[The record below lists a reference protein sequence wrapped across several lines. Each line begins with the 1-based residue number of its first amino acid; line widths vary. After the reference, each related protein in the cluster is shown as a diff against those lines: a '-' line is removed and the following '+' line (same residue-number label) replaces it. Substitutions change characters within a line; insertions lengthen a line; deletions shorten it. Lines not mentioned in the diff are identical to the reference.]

1 MTSSDAHQGRSAG
14 PRDERDAAL
23 RIIQQLRNADH
34 IAYLAGGCVRD
45 QMLGETPKDY
55 DVATSA
61 HPEHIEAIFKKTA
74 AVGASFG
81 VMLVRDFGPTIEVA
95 TFRSDGP
102 YSDAR
107 RPDHVE
113 FSTPQLDA
121 QRRDFTINA
130 LFLDPT
136 PDGDQIIDF
145 VDGQA
150 DIESRILRAVGDPN
164 NRLQEDHLRALRA
177 VRFAARYDLTIDPT
191 TRDAITQHASQL
203 SGVSIER
210 IGHEIH
216 RMMAHPSRARA
227 ATMIHELQLDSV
239 IFGVETTSTSL
250 PTLESLDPGAS
261 APVAFSA
268 WCLDRFGKSILDRS
282 AALATKWS
290 AKLDMSNTDK
300 EQFIAIL
307 EIAGMLM
314 NQWDSMTIAE
324 RKRLAMRPHCCGAIM
339 LTRAIDALFTG
350 RICDEIASMT
360 DDGTGLA
367 PEPLIDG
374 QVLIEMGHTPGAS
387 FKAVL
392 DRVYDAQLM
401 GEISS
406 YTEACNLAK
415 ELFANYTK
423 SDQ

>member
-1 MTSSDAHQGRSAG
+1 MTSTDSQTH

-23 RIIQQLRNADH
+23 QIIQQLRDADH

-45 QMLGETPKDY
+45 QLLGEIPKDY

-61 HPEHIEAIFKKTA
+61 HPEHIESIFKKTA

-113 FSTPQLDA
+113 FSTPELDA

-136 PDGDQIIDF
+136 PEGDQIIDF
-145 VDGQA
+145 VNGQA
-150 DIESRILRAVGDPN
+150 DMEARVLRAVGDPHH
-164 NRLQEDHLRALRA
+164 RLQEDHLRALRA
-177 VRFAARYDLTIDPT
+177 VRFAARYNLAMDPT
-191 TRDAITQHASQL
+191 TRDAITQHTSEL

-227 ATMIHELQLDSV
+227 ATMIHDMGLDSV
-239 IFGVETTSTSL
+239 IFGHACDSGSI
-250 PTLESLDPGAS
+250 PTLDSLESGAS
-261 APVAFSA
+261 APVALSA
-268 WCLDRFGKSILDRS
+268 WCLDQHGDSVLDRK
-282 AALATKWS
+282 AALATKWP
-290 AKLDMSNTDK
+290 AKLDMSNADK
-300 EQFIAIL
+300 EQFIATL
-307 EIAGMLM
+307 DIAGVLKSEWSSM
-314 NQWDSMTIAE
+314 NIAQ

-339 LTRAIDALFTG
+339 LTRAIYAPFA
-350 RICDEIASMT
+350 DEICEQIEEMSS
-360 DDGTGLA
+360 DGVGLA

-392 DRVYDAQLM
+392 DRIYDAQLM
-401 GEISS
+401 GEISTYS
-406 YTEACNLAK
+406 EARNLAK

-423 SDQ
+423 NDQ

>member
-1 MTSSDAHQGRSAG
+1 MTDSASPSN
-14 PRDERDAAL
+14 PRDERSAAL
-23 RIIQQLRNADH
+23 QIIERLRSADH

-45 QMLGETPKDY
+45 QLLGEMPKDY

-61 HPEHIEAIFKKTA
+61 HPEQIESIFRKTA

-113 FSTPQLDA
+113 FSTPELDA

-136 PDGDQIIDF
+136 PEGDQIIDF
-145 VDGQA
+145 VNGQV
-150 DIESRILRAVGDPN
+150 DIEHKVLRAVGDPHH
-164 NRLQEDHLRALRA
+164 RLQEDHLRALRA
-177 VRFAARYDLTIDPT
+177 VRFAARYDLTIDPS
-191 TRDAITQHASQL
+191 TRDAITQHASEL

-227 ATMIHELQLDSV
+227 ARMIHELGLDLV
-239 IFGVETTSTSL
+239 IFGAGTRAESI
-250 PTLESLDPGAS
+250 PTLESLESGAS
-261 APVAFSA
+261 APVALSA
-268 WCLDRFGKSILDRS
+268 WCLDQHGESVLDRTE
-282 AALATKWS
+282 ALATKWS
-290 AKLDMSNTDK
+290 AKLDMSNADK
-300 EQFIAIL
+300 DQFVATL
-307 EIAGMLM
+307 EIAGVLISD
-314 NQWDSMTIAE
+314 WSSTSIAQ

-339 LTRAIDALFTG
+339 LVRAINPPLAEE
-350 RICDEIASMT
+350 ICLQIEQLSS
-360 DDGTGLA
+360 DGIGLA

-374 QVLIEMGHTPGAS
+374 QVLIEMGETPGAA

-401 GEISS
+401 GEISTYS
-406 YTEACNLAK
+406 EACNLAK
-415 ELFANYTK
+415 ELFVNYTK
-423 SDQ
+423 NDQ